1 MEKGSRTVNRVM
13 KVIGYFSFMLV
24 VFLGG
29 CVVLTLTAGMLFDQA
44 SIEDIGVRTVLN
56 FLIGMLW
63 GLVIVGIGY
72 ELWDRWFR

>member
-1 MEKGSRTVNRVM
+1 MEKGSRAVKRAM

-29 CVVLTLTAGMLFDQA
+29 CVVLTTITGMVFDEVGMADAGIRF
-44 SIEDIGVRTVLN
+44 VLR
-56 FLIGMLW
+56 FIIGMVW
-63 GLVIVGIGY
+63 GLAVVGIGY